1 MENITNLSQLD
12 WNGSYTYSDY
22 LTWRFEETVELIKGK
37 LMKMAAPS
45 RRHQQVS
52 WRLSGVFFNVF
63 RQSQCEVYAAPFD
76 VRLLDNQKSLATQQM
91 IYSVVQPDLCV
102 ICDPSKLDD
111 KGCEGAPDLII
122 EILSAGNS
130 KKEMRIKK
138 NLYEENGVREYWVID
153 PEHETLI
160 QYVLIDKT
168 FASPQIF
175 VSDDKIQS
183 AIFPNLHFILAEIF

>member
-160 QYVLIDKT
+160 QYVLIGKT